1 MRPARRVTTRGR
13 RGSRIPRGFKEVSGA
28 DSGRESASMV
38 AVPLSITAG
47 LASPAPSR
55 AYLPRIG
62 SNRLLKNAPNPGSPT
77 SPLVACWGGKQG
89 TPARAEVARVGAER
103 ARRYRMRNPE
113 VKRTRSW
120 GLILPETCFSAAC

>member
-1 MRPARRVTTRGR
+1 MRL
-13 RGSRIPRGFKEVSGA
+13 RGSQIPRGFKEVSRA
-28 DSGRESASMV
+28 DSGHESASMV

-77 SPLVACWGGKQG
+77 SPLVACWGGKPG
-89 TPARAEVARVGAER
+89 TTARAVVVRVGAER
-103 ARRYRMRNPE
+103 ARRYRMCNPE
-113 VKRTRSW
+113 AKRARFW
-120 GLILPETCFSAAC
+120 GLVLP